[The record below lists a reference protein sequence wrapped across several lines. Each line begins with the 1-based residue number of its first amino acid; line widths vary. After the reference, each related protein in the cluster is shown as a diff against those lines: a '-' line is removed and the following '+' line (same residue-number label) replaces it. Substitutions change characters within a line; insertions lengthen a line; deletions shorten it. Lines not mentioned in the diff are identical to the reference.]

1 MLPQMQIS
9 CAFILVLIAATATA
23 NEFAINSCKS
33 PLLAF
38 APPNPAAPRNL
49 DEARAD
55 VVTYYENGSYDR
67 DMDAAHE
74 QARMFFDAITPPLN
88 ATVVFDIDETSL
100 SNYEAIKE
108 QDFGYGRCCSLPVRV
123 SCLHVPVCA
132 YMHRLSYC
140 ALWQLVAPS
149 LELCHTPPSY
159 IPTMNDKWVH
169 TGSAPAINQTLATYR
184 MLLQRGFR
192 VVFLTGRSHVVADI
206 TATNLKRV
214 GYAQYNALITR
225 SDSELNLTAAVF
237 KTNRRAQLTEQ
248 GYNIVANF
256 GDQWSD
262 VVGDCSGFRVKLPN
276 YIYLVQ

>member
-1 MLPQMQIS
+1 MQIS
-9 CAFILVLIAATATA
+9 CAFILVLITATATA

-108 QDFGYGRCCSLPVRV
+108 QDFGYVRCCLLPVR
-123 SCLHVPVCA
+123 
-132 YMHRLSYC
+132 LS
-140 ALWQLVAPS
+140 S
-149 LELCHTPPSY
+149 S
-159 IPTMNDKWVH
+159 
-169 TGSAPAINQTLATYR
+169 
-184 MLLQRGFR
+184 
-192 VVFLTGRSHVVADI
+192 
-206 TATNLKRV
+206 
-214 GYAQYNALITR
+214 
-225 SDSELNLTAAVF
+225 
-237 KTNRRAQLTEQ
+237 RA
-248 GYNIVANF
+248 
-256 GDQWSD
+256 
-262 VVGDCSGFRVKLPN
+262 
-276 YIYLVQ
+276 